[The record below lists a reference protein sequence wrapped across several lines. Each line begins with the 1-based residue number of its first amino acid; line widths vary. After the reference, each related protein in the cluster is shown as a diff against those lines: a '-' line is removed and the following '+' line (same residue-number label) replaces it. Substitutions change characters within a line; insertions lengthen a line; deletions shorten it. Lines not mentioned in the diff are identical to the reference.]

1 MNTVTNLVEPEFPQ
15 ARKSVHEEMFGE
27 INQVDVYA
35 TSNSAFAPRYAQGNK
50 INWVDLIDSKTKI
63 PANYNLEQVQ
73 GVFRKNQELK
83 FAVILEGERVVGLC
97 SERRISRILSMRG
110 GLGFAVYARNPVMRH
125 ADQNHLV
132 VKTSDQVQD
141 VLNMVMGRE
150 NRFFDDVVLTDE
162 DDKFL
167 GLISARS
174 LMLLQ
179 HRISHLQLE
188 QLTSLTSELNSN
200 NLELEKARDVALQ
213 AAESKSAFLAN
224 MSHEIRTPLNGI
236 LGMIKILMRTA
247 LNQSQHRFATTI
259 LNSANALL
267 TILNDIL
274 DFSKIEAGKM
284 TFETVDYDLSDVI
297 EEVVQLLVERA
308 REKKLELFAWI
319 DPDVC
324 TKIKSDPTRMRQV
337 ILNLVTNSIKFTEK
351 GEVVIR
357 VSSTFETETMIRLK
371 VAVTDT
377 GIGISDEA
385 QSRLFGAF
393 VQADQS
399 TSRRYGGT
407 GLGLAISQKIIALMG
422 GKVAVQSKLGVGS
435 TFWFEVDIPKQELI
449 VPKVL
454 QDEPEADFWGLRIL
468 LVNDSESFC
477 TYLGH
482 HFKRWNTVFRTVKTG
497 AEALDFTRKQAA
509 RGSHFEFVVI
519 DARLPDMEGLQ
530 LAQELGKA
538 EYGPRPGMVLLTSFQ
553 DEVPQDKARDLGILG
568 LLSKPIKPTELR
580 QAILRARSE
589 VVEGMASLPQ
599 KMEQVNRVQVEEEVK
614 VPPLSILLVEDS
626 PVNRE
631 VAILLLESWNHQVET
646 AQNGLIALKMLA
658 EKRYDCVLMDCQ
670 MPEMDGYEA
679 TRAIRELTTQVLDH
693 DIYIVA
699 MTANAM
705 PGDRE
710 KCLGVGMND
719 YIGKP
724 FEEKDLIAA
733 LKRGA
738 DRNSAY
744 AKESQFN
751 LNQLKSK
758 SVDDGISVE
767 IDVSEEGRP
776 YFPARLVNLF
786 ISETRARIDDLKK
799 AVVDNNKEAA
809 ARSLHTIKG
818 TAGNFQAHSL
828 YAEALQLEGRL
839 ESEGLIYLE
848 QDITELDNKFN
859 HFCLSLKEPE
869 PLVPVVTAA
878 PEEIKESEEV
888 EPYFPARLV
897 HLYISETEMRLAELR
912 ESMQKAD
919 FPSLARTI
927 HTIKGT
933 AGNFRAKTLLTI
945 CREMEEDV
953 RNQDL
958 NKVEFK
964 LPSLELAFEFSKKQ
978 LLAAHT

>member
-63 PANYNLEQVQ
+63 PADYNLEQVQ

-337 ILNLVTNSIKFTEK
+337 ILNLVTNSIKFT
-351 GEVVIR
+351 
-357 VSSTFETETMIRLK
+357 
-371 VAVTDT
+371 
-377 GIGISDEA
+377 
-385 QSRLFGAF
+385 
-393 VQADQS
+393 
-399 TSRRYGGT
+399 
-407 GLGLAISQKIIALMG
+407 
-422 GKVAVQSKLGVGS
+422 
-435 TFWFEVDIPKQELI
+435 
-449 VPKVL
+449 
-454 QDEPEADFWGLRIL
+454 
-468 LVNDSESFC
+468 
-477 TYLGH
+477 
-482 HFKRWNTVFRTVKTG
+482 
-497 AEALDFTRKQAA
+497 
-509 RGSHFEFVVI
+509 
-519 DARLPDMEGLQ
+519 
-530 LAQELGKA
+530 
-538 EYGPRPGMVLLTSFQ
+538 
-553 DEVPQDKARDLGILG
+553 
-568 LLSKPIKPTELR
+568 
-580 QAILRARSE
+580 
-589 VVEGMASLPQ
+589 
-599 KMEQVNRVQVEEEVK
+599 
-614 VPPLSILLVEDS
+614 
-626 PVNRE
+626 
-631 VAILLLESWNHQVET
+631 
-646 AQNGLIALKMLA
+646 
-658 EKRYDCVLMDCQ
+658 
-670 MPEMDGYEA
+670 
-679 TRAIRELTTQVLDH
+679 
-693 DIYIVA
+693 
-699 MTANAM
+699 
-705 PGDRE
+705 
-710 KCLGVGMND
+710 
-719 YIGKP
+719 
-724 FEEKDLIAA
+724 
-733 LKRGA
+733 
-738 DRNSAY
+738 
-744 AKESQFN
+744 
-751 LNQLKSK
+751 
-758 SVDDGISVE
+758 
-767 IDVSEEGRP
+767 
-776 YFPARLVNLF
+776 
-786 ISETRARIDDLKK
+786 
-799 AVVDNNKEAA
+799 
-809 ARSLHTIKG
+809 
-818 TAGNFQAHSL
+818 
-828 YAEALQLEGRL
+828 
-839 ESEGLIYLE
+839 
-848 QDITELDNKFN
+848 
-859 HFCLSLKEPE
+859 
-869 PLVPVVTAA
+869 
-878 PEEIKESEEV
+878 
-888 EPYFPARLV
+888 
-897 HLYISETEMRLAELR
+897 
-912 ESMQKAD
+912 
-919 FPSLARTI
+919 
-927 HTIKGT
+927 
-933 AGNFRAKTLLTI
+933 
-945 CREMEEDV
+945 
-953 RNQDL
+953 
-958 NKVEFK
+958 
-964 LPSLELAFEFSKKQ
+964 
-978 LLAAHT
+978 